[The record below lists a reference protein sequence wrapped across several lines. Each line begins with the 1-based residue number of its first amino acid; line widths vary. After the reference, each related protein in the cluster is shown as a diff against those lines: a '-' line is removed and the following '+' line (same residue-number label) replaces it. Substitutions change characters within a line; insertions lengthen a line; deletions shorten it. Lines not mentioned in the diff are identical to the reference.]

1 MLSLM
6 EVLLLLLIA
15 AGVWYWVDSMRAW
28 EYARRTIRER
38 CSEVGVQLL
47 DDTVVLAKRRLRRDD
62 DGRLKICREYRFEF
76 TSDARMRYR
85 GEIALSGGRIM
96 YLEMQPY
103 RDTAT

>member
-28 EYARRTIRER
+28 EYARRTIRAR
-38 CSEVGVQLL
+38 CDEVGVQLL
-47 DDTVVLAKRRLRRDD
+47 DDTVVLSRRRLARDE
-62 DGRLKICREYRFEF
+62 DGRLGISREYRFEF

-85 GEIALSGGRIM
+85 GEITLAGGRIM
-96 YLEMQPY
+96 HLEMQPY
-103 RDTAT
+103 RDTGL